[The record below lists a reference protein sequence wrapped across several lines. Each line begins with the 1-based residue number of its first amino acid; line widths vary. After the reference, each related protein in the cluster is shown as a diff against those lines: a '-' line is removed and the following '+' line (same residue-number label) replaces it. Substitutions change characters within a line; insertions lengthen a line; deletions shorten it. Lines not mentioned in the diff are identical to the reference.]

1 MKKII
6 SLVLAAV
13 VALSAAMVFAS
24 CSNSDSSS
32 DLDYVKKNGKL
43 VVGITDYEP
52 MDYKDKDGNWIGFD
66 ADFATSFAKDL
77 GVKVEFVPIQ
87 WDNRFV
93 ELKSKSIDCI
103 WNGMTISDSVKT
115 NCDVSKAYAT
125 NSQVVVMK
133 KDKLAKYADST
144 ALKDISI
151 AVEKG
156 SAGNDE
162 AKKLTKNIIAL
173 SAQSDAIKEVKAGT
187 ADACIIDSTMAN
199 SMTADG
205 KDFSDLGYKIS
216 LTTEEYGIG
225 FRQGSDLAAKANEF
239 IDKSNSDGSLKALSD
254 KYFVDLVK

>member
-1 MKKII
+1 MKKLL

-13 VALSAAMVFAS
+13 LSISAAVLFTS
-24 CSNSDSSS
+24 CSDSESSS
-32 DLDYVKKNGKL
+32 DLDYVTKNGKL

-66 ADFATSFAKDL
+66 ADFANAFAKEL

-133 KDKLAKYADST
+133 KDKLDKYADSDS
-144 ALKDISI
+144 LKNISI

-156 SAGNDE
+156 SAGEDE
-162 AKKLTKNIIAL
+162 AKKLSNNVISL
-173 SAQSDAIKEVKAGT
+173 SAQSDALKEVKAGT

-225 FRQGSDLAAKANEF
+225 FRKGSDLVNKVNEF

-254 KYFVDLVK
+254 KYYVDLAK